1 MDANLMKKN
10 EILSIQ
16 PKVLTQEQRLN
27 YFENGYLALEKFVS
41 DDWLKRLNDVTAEF
55 IDESRKMT
63 ASDGKFDLE
72 PDHNA
77 DNPRLRRLM
86 APVEQHPVYR
96 EFGLEGP
103 LVDIAED
110 LLGPNVKYHHSKL
123 NFKWSDGGEEVK
135 WHQDV
140 PFWPH
145 SNAAPLTIG
154 LSLSHVDDEMG
165 PLGVLPGSHLGP
177 FYSHYNDNG
186 EWTGALR
193 DEDANKLDFS
203 KAEYLSG
210 PAGSVTIHNS
220 WMIHGS
226 VPNNSPRS
234 RNLLLHTYSAGDSI
248 PLSTLV
254 AAYPHS
260 DKFVRGSM
268 PVKMELEQRPFEM
281 PPDWSGG
288 YTSIFDLQQKEL
300 ES

>member
-1 MDANLMKKN
+1 MGTNTLKKN
-10 EILSIQ
+10 EILAEK
-16 PKVLTQEQRLN
+16 PKILTQEQRQN
-27 YFENGYLALEKFVS
+27 YFENGFLALEKFVS
-41 DDWLKRLNDVTAEF
+41 DDWLARLNDVTKEF
-55 IDESRKMT
+55 IDESRKLT
-63 ASDGKFDLE
+63 ASDSNFDLE
-72 PDHNA
+72 PDHSA
-77 DNPRLRRLM
+77 DSPRLRRLM

-103 LVDIAED
+103 LVDLAQD

-135 WHQDV
+135 WHQDI

-154 LSLSHVDDEMG
+154 LYLGDVDDEMG

-193 DEDANKLDFS
+193 DEDASALDFS

-234 RNLLLHTYSAGDSI
+234 RNLLLHTYTAGDSI

-254 AAYPHS
+254 ANYKHS

-268 PVKMELEQRPFEM
+268 PIKMELEHRAFEM

-288 YTSIFDLQQKEL
+288 YTSIFDLQQKEF
-300 ES
+300 EG